1 MTQQAV
7 YEFGGKSYV
16 ANEWFVA
23 RITSVGSSTGNTG
36 CDSVPYA
43 WIEQRVCN
51 SGYGYQ
57 DAELAGRPDDG
68 ETALNQSPAFVIGN
82 GTAQVGDIVL
92 MRARGLSA
100 NGYPIMEFL
109 PKAIAPT
116 PPTPP
121 TPPGGTWVPVP
132 NQTITVVTNIVCLD
146 GNLVVTKKIYFVP
159 SIFELQ

>member
-1 MTQQAV
+1 MTQQSV

-23 RITSVGSSTGNTG
+23 RITSVGSTTGNTG

-92 MRARGLSA
+92 MRTRGLSA

-121 TPPGGTWVPVP
+121 SGTWVPV
-132 NQTITVVTNIVCLD
+132 QTITVVTDISCLS
-146 GNLVVTKKIYFVP
+146 GNLVVTKKTYYIQG
-159 SIFELQ
+159 IFELQ